1 MTRTSDGGGWRVV
14 LGEGESTAGQDV
26 LLFQVFELQD
36 VNLTFNS
43 WKSRVIKFYK
53 DRLIPSTCSE

>member
-1 MTRTSDGGGWRVV
+1 MTCTSDGSGWRVV
-14 LGEGESTAGQDV
+14 LGEGETAAGQDV
-26 LLFQVFELQD
+26 LLFQVLEFQD

-53 DRLIPSTCSE
+53 GHLIPSTC